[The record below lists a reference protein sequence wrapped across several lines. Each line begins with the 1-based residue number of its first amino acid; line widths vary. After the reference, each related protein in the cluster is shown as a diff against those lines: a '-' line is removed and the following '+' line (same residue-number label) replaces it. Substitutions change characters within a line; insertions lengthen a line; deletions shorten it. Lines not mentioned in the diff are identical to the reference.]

1 VLALAPACL
10 VLFAAPGASGQAGPT
25 NRTYYVAADQVAWN
39 YVPAGRNLIEGRR
52 FRGEEN
58 MLVRRGPKQ
67 IGRTYLK
74 SVYREYTGAD
84 FSQLKARPAD
94 QAYLGLVGP
103 VIHAEVGDTVTIVF
117 RNNTRYDSTIHV
129 HGLFYTKANEGAP
142 SSDGTSGADKA
153 DDRVRPGQTYTYT
166 LQVPERAGPGP
177 NDPSSIPW
185 IYHSH
190 TNEVRETNAGLVGA
204 IVVTRAG
211 MANPDGTP
219 KDVDRELINYFE
231 IFDENLSPYLKRNI
245 RRYALRPTSVDLM
258 SPAFMKTNK
267 RHTINGYL
275 FGNQPMMTMRQGE
288 RVRWYTLS
296 LGGETDLHTPHWH
309 GNTLLESGRRIDVT
323 ELLPAA
329 TKVDDMVPDNPGT
342 WLFHCHVNNHIM
354 DGQQSRYTVLP

>member
-1 VLALAPACL
+1 MRTQIKM
-10 VLFAAPGASGQAGPT
+10 VLFAALALGATSLLVVSTQSASGQQAPT
-25 NRTYYVAADQVAWN
+25 NRMYYIAADQVAWN

-58 MLVRRGPKQ
+58 MFVRRAPKQ

-84 FSQLKARPAD
+84 FKQLKSRPAD

-129 HGLFYTKANEGAP
+129 HGLFYTKANEGAR

-211 MANPDGTP
+211 ISHPVSAHTLRRTFCTAGLISGVPLRDMQYAMRHADARTTIRYDMARTNL
-219 KDVDRELINYFE
+219 DRHAAH
-231 IFDENLSPYLKRNI
+231 SVAAYL
-245 RRYALRPTSVDLM
+245 AGM
-258 SPAFMKTNK
+258 AM
-267 RHTINGYL
+267 G
-275 FGNQPMMTMRQGE
+275 
-288 RVRWYTLS
+288 
-296 LGGETDLHTPHWH
+296 
-309 GNTLLESGRRIDVT
+309 
-323 ELLPAA
+323 
-329 TKVDDMVPDNPGT
+329 
-342 WLFHCHVNNHIM
+342 
-354 DGQQSRYTVLP
+354 